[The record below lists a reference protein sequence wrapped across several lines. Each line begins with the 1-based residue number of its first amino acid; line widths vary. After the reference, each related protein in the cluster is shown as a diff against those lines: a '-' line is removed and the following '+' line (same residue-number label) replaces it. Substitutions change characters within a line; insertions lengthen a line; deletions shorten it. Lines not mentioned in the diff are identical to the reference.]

1 MLEVVAVAAQGVL
14 MYLVRQVIK
23 QGNCMMVCCK
33 GSICDCNLRR
43 LMKRRNSDAKMVAE
57 TSEESR

>member
-1 MLEVVAVAAQGVL
+1 MFEVVAVAAQGVL

-33 GSICDCNLRR
+33 GSMCDCNLRR
-43 LMKRRNSDAKMVAE
+43 LMKRRNSDTKMVAE